1 MFRRVAVLFLGA
13 AFLSTGCRT
22 QSQWTPTVDRYGSSR
37 EQYLERDLE
46 ECRELALKSS
56 GHAPEEAARGAVA
69 GGLIGAAVGVA
80 IGAAFGSPGR
90 GAAVGGAVGAAGRGT
105 EKAEQSERQ
114 FKRAYI
120 NCMRNRGHRV
130 ID

>member
-1 MFRRVAVLFLGA
+1 MLRRVAVLVVGA

-22 QSQWTPTVDRYGSSR
+22 QSQWTPTVDTYGSSR
-37 EQYLERDLE
+37 EQHLERDLE
-46 ECRELALKSS
+46 QCRELALESS
-56 GHAPEEAARGAVA
+56 GHVGEEAARGAVV
-69 GGLIGAAVGVA
+69 GGLIGATVGVA
-80 IGAAFGSPGR
+80 IGAALGSPGR
-90 GAAVGGAVGAAGRGT
+90 GAAIGGAAGGAGQGMGR
-105 EKAEQSERQ
+105 AEETERQ